1 MDTNFE
7 HPRVKT
13 LAGSELSI
21 QGVVRDMQFRLKG
34 SNKTFCRDFFVSDA
48 LDDWYDFVLGK
59 DFMKKNFD
67 MLFGPGGKVQKMIG
81 GLFGTKRRTPA
92 EKAQEAALKAQQE
105 ADAKNREADRLARK
119 ANEKRQ
125 AEETQRIEEANFQNH
140 YARNTN

>member
-1 MDTNFE
+1 MDSGSDLPFCVSMRWLKEHGRLSEMDANFE

-34 SNKTFCRDFFVSDA
+34 SNKTFRRDFFVSDA

-81 GLFGTKRRTPA
+81 GLFGTNRRTPGTRSESA
-92 EKAQEAALKAQQE
+92 S
-105 ADAKNREADRLARK
+105 RH
-119 ANEKRQ
+119 
-125 AEETQRIEEANFQNH
+125 IVSSF
-140 YARNTN
+140 